1 MSVIIGHASINEKG
15 SVSGGAPGDQTGV
28 EVCKRSWYDKNWDAI
43 LRPKKYKLALNM
55 VKICADII
63 ANDHVG
69 YDQPGRNT
77 LYFYM
82 KDKKFDTSRI
92 DRTLSV
98 DCSSFMTYC
107 AIAAGVYKLNYKE
120 NAPTT
125 RNMVKIFL
133 QTGEFEGITD
143 PKYLETDKYL
153 EKGDI
158 LVSIGHHTVM
168 ALSNGELARKRF
180 DREALHKGIVTAK
193 SLCIRD
199 YPVTGKIISYLYSGE
214 KVNIYMTHVDSGWY
228 NISDIG
234 DNLWVSNKYVRLE
247 E

>member
-1 MSVIIGHASINEKG
+1 MVIIGQASINEKG
-15 SVSGGAPGDQTGV
+15 SVSGGAPGDQSGV
-28 EVCKRSWYDKNWDAI
+28 EVTKRNWYDKNWDAI
-43 LRPKKYKLALNM
+43 LRPKSYKLALSM
-55 VKICADII
+55 VKICADVI

-82 KDKKFDTSRI
+82 KDKNFDLSR
-92 DRTLSV
+92 LNKNVSV

-133 QTGEFEGITD
+133 QTGEFEGVTD
-143 PKYLETDKYL
+143 SKYLTSDKYL

-158 LVSIGHHTVM
+158 LVSVGHHTVM
-168 ALSNGELARKRF
+168 ALSDGECARKHSYVKP
-180 DREALHKGIVTAK
+180 LYSGVVTAR
-193 SLCIRD
+193 SLCVRD
-199 YPVTGKIISYLYSGE
+199 NPVTGKLITYLYKDE
-214 KVNIYMTHVDSGWY
+214 KVNIYMVDTKTGWY
-228 NISDIG
+228 NISDNL
-234 DNLWVSNKYVRLE
+234 DKLWVSNKYVKKE